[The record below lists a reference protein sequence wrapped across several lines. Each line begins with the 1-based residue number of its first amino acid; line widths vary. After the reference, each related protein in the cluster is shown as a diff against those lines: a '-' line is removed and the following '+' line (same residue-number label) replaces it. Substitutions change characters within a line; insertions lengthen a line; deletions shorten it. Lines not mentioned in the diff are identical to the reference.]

1 MPYKMDTITIET
13 DSCVFLG
20 AGDKSVTLSNDDLS
34 SLAVILKHLM
44 AIVRTS
50 NGISVC
56 RRVDVSHVCC

>member
-44 AIVRTS
+44 AIV
-50 NGISVC
+50 
-56 RRVDVSHVCC
+56 